1 MSMDKMEKDFSH
13 HVVVVAKGMA
23 MGAADVVP
31 GVSGGTIAFIT
42 GIYGE
47 LIRSLSS
54 CDYGALQC
62 LLGRG
67 PLAAWQ
73 HINGTFLLALFGGIM
88 FSVFSLAN
96 LVTYALDVQP
106 ILVWSF
112 FFGLVAA
119 STLHLL
125 RQVGHWTP
133 ARVVL
138 LLLGVVIAIVVS
150 HLKPAQLP
158 DVWWMVTLA
167 GMIAICAMLLP
178 GISGGFLLLMMGMY
192 STVVDAISQL
202 NFAILIP
209 FAAGCGVGLL
219 AFSHFLSWLLSRFET
234 ATMAFLTGILLG
246 SLNIIWPWR
255 QTLERVLDR
264 HGEWIPVIEV
274 NVSPFLY
281 SKLTGN
287 PSQLYSA
294 ITLCA
299 FGFLLVI
306 AIEWLAK
313 RGTKGS

>member
-1 MSMDKMEKDFSH
+1 MKESFAH
-13 HVVVVAKGMA
+13 HISVVAKGMA

-42 GIYGE
+42 GIYTQ

-62 LLGRG
+62 LFSRG
-67 PLAAWQ
+67 PVAAWK
-73 HINGTFLLALFGGIM
+73 HINGTFLLTLFTGILI
-88 FSVFSLAN
+88 SVFSLAN
-96 LVTYALDVQP
+96 LVTNALDTQP

-125 RQVGHWTP
+125 RQIRRWTLT
-133 ARVVL
+133 RTGL
-138 LLLGVVIAIVVS
+138 LFLGVLTALIVS

-158 DVWWMVTLA
+158 DVWWVVMLA

-178 GISGGFLLLMMGMY
+178 GISGGFLLLLMGLY
-192 STVVDAISQL
+192 TTVVEAISQL
-202 NFAILIP
+202 NFTILIP
-209 FAAGCGVGLL
+209 FGLGCGLGLL
-219 AFSHFLSWLLSRFET
+219 AFSHILSWLLSRFET

-264 HGEWIPVIEV
+264 HGEWIPVIEA

-281 SKLTGN
+281 SKITGN
-287 PSQLYSA
+287 PSHLYSA

-299 FGFLLVI
+299 LGFLLVFF
-306 AIEWLAK
+306 IEWVAK
-313 RGTKGS
+313 RGTKRS